1 MKRYN
6 IMFRNGDGVSLKADV
21 LRDDKMFVFLW
32 KNEKMI
38 AAFSW
43 DAIVGFT
50 ITEEV
55 GDEKSPKGTD

>member
-50 ITEEV
+50 ITE
-55 GDEKSPKGTD
+55 G